1 MFAHPVPF
9 HAFGGL
15 GGIVSYRA
23 GSRVA
28 VLLNDRVA
36 VFHRP
41 HSGSGDEPGSGQPP
55 APIPAECRGETMID
69 YKGYV
74 GVFDFQPDSGSFH
87 GTVVNTNDVISFYG
101 SSVAEL
107 RREMRRSVE
116 EYLAF
121 CREQDRPP
129 EKPFSGKMM
138 LRTTPELHRKVAL
151 QAARSRLSM
160 NAWLQEVLE
169 RAVAGD

>member
-1 MFAHPVPF
+1 MAAADRLSHRSSLRRTENRRHRRTLEAIFAHP
-9 HAFGGL
+9 
-15 GGIVSYRA
+15 SA
-23 GSRVA
+23 GAIRW
-28 VLLNDRVA
+28 
-36 VFHRP
+36 
-41 HSGSGDEPGSGQPP
+41 GD
-55 APIPAECRGETMID
+55 TMIE
-69 YKGYV
+69 YKGYL
-74 GVFDFQPDSGSFH
+74 GIFDFEPDSGSFH

-107 RREMRRSVE
+107 RKEMRRSVE

-129 EKPFSGKMM
+129 EKPFSGKLM

-151 QAARSRLSM
+151 QAARRRLSM
-160 NAWLQEVLE
+160 NAWLQQVLE

>member
-1 MFAHPVPF
+1 
-9 HAFGGL
+9 
-15 GGIVSYRA
+15 
-23 GSRVA
+23 
-28 VLLNDRVA
+28 
-36 VFHRP
+36 
-41 HSGSGDEPGSGQPP
+41 
-55 APIPAECRGETMID
+55 MIE

-74 GVFDFQPDSGSFH
+74 GVFDFEPDSGSFH

-129 EKPFSGKMM
+129 EKPFSGKVL

-151 QAARSRLSM
+151 QAARRRLSM

-169 RAVAGD
+169 QAVGGD

>member
-1 MFAHPVPF
+1 
-9 HAFGGL
+9 
-15 GGIVSYRA
+15 
-23 GSRVA
+23 
-28 VLLNDRVA
+28 
-36 VFHRP
+36 
-41 HSGSGDEPGSGQPP
+41 
-55 APIPAECRGETMID
+55 MIE
-69 YKGYV
+69 YKGYL
-74 GVFDFQPDSGSFH
+74 GVFNFEPDSGSFH

-129 EKPFSGKMM
+129 EKPFSGKLM

-151 QAARSRLSM
+151 QAARHRLSM
-160 NAWLQEVLE
+160 NAWVQQVLE
-169 RAVAGD
+169 RAAAED